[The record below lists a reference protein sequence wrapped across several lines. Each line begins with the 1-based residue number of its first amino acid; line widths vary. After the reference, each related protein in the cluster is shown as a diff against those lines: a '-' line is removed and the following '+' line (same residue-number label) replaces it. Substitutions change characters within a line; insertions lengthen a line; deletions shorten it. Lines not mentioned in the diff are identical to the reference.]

1 MKKILVTG
9 PDGFVGTAVCRELL
23 RHKYCVRGAQ
33 WRDIPLS
40 AGCESVVVGN
50 IGAETDW
57 SDALFGVDAVVHLA
71 ARVHIMQDRADDPL
85 EEYRKVNVRG
95 TQSFAEAAAKAGVK
109 RFVFLSS
116 VKVNGEFTEQGI
128 SKPGNHLSN
137 GLTSKDAISPQKV
150 FKETDQAC
158 PVDPYAI
165 SKWEA
170 EQVLWKIETR
180 TGMDVTI
187 LRSPLTY
194 GPGIKANFLK
204 LIQLIDRGIPLP
216 FGGIHNKRS
225 LMGLTNLVELICCS
239 LKHPA
244 AANNT
249 FLVSDGDD
257 VSTPELVQ
265 RIAQALGKN
274 PRLLL
279 MPEWVM
285 KLGGRL
291 TGKSAQVQRLCSSLL
306 IDSSK
311 VRRILNWTPSCTMDE
326 ELAQVAKWYRNN
338 FFGFSNK

>member
-1 MKKILVTG
+1 MEKILVTG
-9 PDGFVGTAVCRELL
+9 PDGFVGTALCRELL
-23 RHKYCVRGAQ
+23 LQKYFVRGAQ
-33 WRDIPLS
+33 WCDTPLS
-40 AGCESVVVGN
+40 AGCESVVVGD

-57 SDALFGVDAVVHLA
+57 SDALSEVDAVVHLA
-71 ARVHIMQDRADDPL
+71 ARVHIIQDRVDDPL

-95 TQSFAEAAAKAGVK
+95 TQSFAEAAAKVGVR

-128 SKPGNHLSN
+128 NKSGNHLSN
-137 GLTSKDAISPQKV
+137 GSTTKEAISPQNV
-150 FKETDQAC
+150 FKESDQAC
-158 PVDPYAI
+158 PEDPYAI

-170 EQVLWKIETR
+170 EQVLWKIKTR
-180 TGMDVTI
+180 TDMDVTI
-187 LRSPLTY
+187 LRSPLIY

-225 LMGLTNLVELICCS
+225 LIGLTNLVDLICCS

-244 AANNT
+244 AANKT

-274 PRLLL
+274 PRLLPI
-279 MPEWVM
+279 PEWM
-285 KLGGRL
+285 IKLGSRL

-311 VRRILNWTPSCTMDE
+311 VRQILAWTPSCTMDE
-326 ELAQVAKWYRNN
+326 ELARVAKWYRNN
-338 FFGFSNK
+338 SFRFSNK